1 MHRKAFPQHEPEVLA
16 ANAAA
21 NCRDNVVRGVEL
33 VSRSGGYEELA
44 QMDRTVRVLPDS
56 LVQDVRSLMCAE
68 GFYIVQVSNCPRTIA
83 IEIGACLQKASGAQ
97 NGFLIEGADLGL
109 MEIGPMWPDLDE
121 MSRSR

>member
-33 VSRSGGYEELA
+33 VSRSGGCEELT
-44 QMDRTVRVLPDS
+44 QMDRMVRVLPDS
-56 LVQDVRSLMCAE
+56 LVQYVRSLMCAE

-83 IEIGACLQKASGAQ
+83 IEIWRLPA
-97 NGFLIEGADLGL
+97 EGLWRAKWIFD
-109 MEIGPMWPDLDE
+109 
-121 MSRSR
+121 RRR